1 MPRGKNGRAL
11 ERVINNLRASARFLL
26 VGLGQNRMSVDEHT
40 QQPRISR
47 RQLLRGAG
55 VAAVGAWALDG
66 SRLLNDSAPSF
77 AGGPEV
83 PAPQA
88 TTFTF
93 HSRPDLR
100 IAATATTGSYGSGS
114 HLFLGPKAVRRAQ
127 AGPLILDQ
135 HGHPVWFKP
144 VTRWASNVR
153 VQQYRGAPVLTWW
166 EGVVDKQ
173 GYGAGEGVIVD
184 TAYREVTRVRAG
196 YGHTADLHEFAL
208 TPQGTALITCRPQI
222 VPADLSSI
230 GGPGN
235 GTVFESIIQEI
246 DVATGRV
253 VFQWG
258 GLDHVPV
265 ADSYKTPGG
274 VCDYLH
280 VNSIEVLPDGHL
292 LISARNTWALYKL
305 DRRSGHVIWRLGGKS
320 SDFAIG
326 RGARFAWQHD
336 ARRPAAGAITVFDNG
351 SDGPIRS
358 QSQSRGL
365 RLAVDETGRSVRLS
379 ASYRH
384 PDPLLASS
392 MGSVQ
397 TLPQGR
403 VMVGWGAEPFV
414 SEFTA
419 QGSLVAD
426 LRMVSEQLS
435 YRGLRLPWHATPTWG
450 PALAVRR
457 ASHDGSRTLYVS
469 WNGATDIAYWQV
481 LTGRHRT
488 DLRPVGTVARRGFET
503 AIPLGSADGYAA
515 VVARDR
521 LGGRRATSTTIA
533 L

>member
-1 MPRGKNGRAL
+1 
-11 ERVINNLRASARFLL
+11 
-26 VGLGQNRMSVDEHT
+26 MSVDEHP

-47 RQLLRGAG
+47 RQLLRIAG

-66 SRLLNDSAPSF
+66 ARLIDDSDQSV
-77 AGGPEV
+77 AGGSEV
-83 PAPQA
+83 PAPRA
-88 TTFTF
+88 STFTF

-100 IAATATTGSYGSGS
+100 IAATSTTGSYGSGS
-114 HLFLGPKAVRRAQ
+114 HLFVGPKAVRGAQ

-135 HGHPVWFKP
+135 HGHPVWFEP

-153 VQQYRGAPVLTWW
+153 VAQYRGAPVLTWW

-184 TAYREVTRVRAG
+184 TTYREIARIRAG
-196 YGHTADLHEFAL
+196 HGHSVDLHELIL
-208 TPQGTALITCRPQI
+208 TPQGTALVTCRPQI

-230 GGPGN
+230 GGPRN

-253 VFQWG
+253 VFEWR

-265 ADSYKTPGG
+265 ADSYKAPGG

-280 VNSIEVLPDGHL
+280 VNSIDVLPDGHL

-305 DRRSGHVIWRLGGKS
+305 DRRTGQVIWRLGGKS
-320 SDFAIG
+320 SDFTIG

-336 ARRPAAGAITVFDNG
+336 ARRPTAGAITVFDNG
-351 SDGPIRS
+351 SDGPTRS

-365 RLAVDETGRSVRLS
+365 RLAVDEASRTVRLS
-379 ASYRH
+379 AAYLH

-397 TLPQGR
+397 VLPQGR

-414 SEFTA
+414 SEFTE

-426 LRMVSEQLS
+426 LRMVDKQLS
-435 YRGLRLPWHATPTWG
+435 YRGLRLPWHATPTSG

-457 ASHDGSRTLYVS
+457 AAHPGSRTLYVS
-469 WNGATDIAYWQV
+469 WNGATDIASWQV
-481 LTGRHRT
+481 LTGRRRT
-488 DLRPVGTVARRGFET
+488 DLRPVRTVARRGFET
-503 AIPLGSADGYAA
+503 AIALGFADGYAA

-521 LGGRRATSTTIA
+521 LGGRRATSATIA